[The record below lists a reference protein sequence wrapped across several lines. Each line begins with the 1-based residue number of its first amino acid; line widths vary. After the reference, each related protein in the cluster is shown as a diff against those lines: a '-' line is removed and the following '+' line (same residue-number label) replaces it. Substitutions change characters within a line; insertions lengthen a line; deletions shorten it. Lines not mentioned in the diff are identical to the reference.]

1 VSDTEAAAAAQE
13 KAVTLERRRHVLL
26 IGLNRPEKR
35 QATSLA
41 DFAKWTASAWAE
53 EVTQ

>member
-1 VSDTEAAAAAQE
+1 VSDTEASAAAQE
-13 KAVTLERRRHVLL
+13 KAVTVERRGQVLL
-26 IGLNRPEKR
+26 ISLNRPEKR

-41 DFAKWTASAWAE
+41 DFANWTASAWAE